1 MRKWLLI
8 GVVVFVALAAAGVY
22 CNARQGVWLDGAF
35 YAQTSEG
42 TFAAGGDRIAIER
55 TENGARFTGEV
66 DGAALKAQLTQTDGL
81 VRVEM
86 GEDVVEG
93 YPANGGLVDS
103 EGLPL
108 AWNQGITVSVGGE
121 ELPLAWNQGITVS
134 VGGEEPPTNPYA
146 LADALY
152 GMYAGATEPRGEWGM
167 VWIYALLY
175 WMGLTAILWPEETH
189 FLLSRWAYRNA
200 ELSDAGMAMQR
211 LGGGVTMVASVVV
224 LFLPLFIH

>member
-42 TFAAGGDRIAIER
+42 TFAAGDDRIAIER

-66 DGAALKAQLTQTDGL
+66 AGAALEAQLTQTDGL

-103 EGLPL
+103 EG
-108 AWNQGITVSVGGE
+108 
-121 ELPLAWNQGITVS
+121 LPLAWNQGITVS

>member
-1 MRKWLLI
+1 MRKWLVI
-8 GVVVFVALAAAGVY
+8 GVAVFVALAVAGVY
-22 CNARQGVWLDGAF
+22 CNARQGVWLGGAF

-66 DGAALKAQLTQTDGL
+66 AGAALEAQLTQTDGL

-103 EGLPL
+103 EG
-108 AWNQGITVSVGGE
+108 
-121 ELPLAWNQGITVS
+121 LPLAWNQGITVS

>member
-42 TFAAGGDRIAIER
+42 TFAAGDDRIAIER

-121 ELPLAWNQGITVS
+121 E
-134 VGGEEPPTNPYA
+134 PPTNPYA

-167 VWIYALLY
+167 VWIYAFLY

>member
-93 YPANGGLVDS
+93 YPSDGGLVDD

-108 AWNQGITVSVGGE
+108 AWSQGITVSAGD
-121 ELPLAWNQGITVS
+121 
-134 VGGEEPPTNPYA
+134 EEPPVHPYV

-175 WMGLTAILWPEETH
+175 WMGLAAILWPEETH
-189 FLLSRWAYRNA
+189 FLFSRWAYRNA

-211 LGGGVTMVASVVV
+211 LGGGVAMVASVVV

>member
-86 GEDVVEG
+86 GENVVEG
-93 YPANGGLVDS
+93 YPSNGGLVDDG
-103 EGLPL
+103 GLPL

-121 ELPLAWNQGITVS
+121 ELPLARNQGITVS

-211 LGGGVTMVASVVV
+211 LGGGVAMVASVVV

>member
-66 DGAALKAQLTQTDGL
+66 AGAALEAQLTQTDGL

-93 YPANGGLVDS
+93 HPANGGLVDS
-103 EGLPL
+103 EG
-108 AWNQGITVSVGGE
+108 
-121 ELPLAWNQGITVS
+121 LPLAWNQGITVS

-152 GMYAGATEPRGEWGM
+152 GMYAGATEPRGEWGL

-211 LGGGVTMVASVVV
+211 LGGGVAMVASVVV

>member
-66 DGAALKAQLTQTDGL
+66 AGAALEAQLTQTDGL

-108 AWNQGITVSVGGE
+108 AWNQGITVSAGGE
-121 ELPLAWNQGITVS
+121 EL
-134 VGGEEPPTNPYA
+134 PTNPYA

-167 VWIYALLY
+167 VWIYAFLY
-175 WMGLTAILWPEETH
+175 WMGLTAILWPEETY

-211 LGGGVTMVASVVV
+211 LGGGVAMVASVVV

>member
-66 DGAALKAQLTQTDGL
+66 AGAALEAQLTQTDGL

-121 ELPLAWNQGITVS
+121 EL
-134 VGGEEPPTNPYA
+134 PTNPYA

-200 ELSDAGMAMQR
+200 ELSDAGIAMQR
-211 LGGGVTMVASVVV
+211 LGGGVAMAASVVV

>member
-1 MRKWLLI
+1 MRKWLVI
-8 GVVVFVALAAAGVY
+8 GVAVFVALAVAGVY
-22 CNARQGVWLDGAF
+22 CNARQGVWLGGAF

-55 TENGARFTGEV
+55 AENGARFTGEV
-66 DGAALKAQLTQTDGL
+66 AGEALDAQLTQNDGRI
-81 VRVEM
+81 RVEM
-86 GEDVVEG
+86 GENVVEG
-93 YPANGGLVDS
+93 YPSDGGLVDD

-108 AWNQGITVSVGGE
+108 AWSQGITVSAGD
-121 ELPLAWNQGITVS
+121 
-134 VGGEEPPTNPYA
+134 EEPPVHSYV

-175 WMGLTAILWPEETH
+175 WMGLAAILWPEETH
-189 FLLSRWAYRNA
+189 FLFSRWAYRNA
-200 ELSDAGMAMQR
+200 ELSDAGIAMQR
-211 LGGGVTMVASVVV
+211 LGGGVAMAASVVV

>member
-1 MRKWLLI
+1 MRKWLVI
-8 GVVVFVALAAAGVY
+8 GVAVFVALAAAGVY

-66 DGAALKAQLTQTDGL
+66 AGAALEAQLTQTDGL

-93 YPANGGLVDS
+93 HPANGGLVDS
-103 EGLPL
+103 EG
-108 AWNQGITVSVGGE
+108 
-121 ELPLAWNQGITVS
+121 LPLAWNQGITVS

-175 WMGLTAILWPEETH
+175 WMGLAAILWPEETH
-189 FLLSRWAYRNA
+189 FLFSRWAYRNA
-200 ELSDAGMAMQR
+200 ELSDAGIAMQR
-211 LGGGVTMVASVVV
+211 LGGGVAMAASVVV

>member
-1 MRKWLLI
+1 MRTWLVI
-8 GVVVFVALAAAGVY
+8 GVAVFVALAVAGVY
-22 CNARQGVWLDGAF
+22 CNARQGVWLGGAF

-55 TENGARFTGEV
+55 AENGARFTGEV
-66 DGAALKAQLTQTDGL
+66 AGEALDAQLTQNDGRI
-81 VRVEM
+81 RVEM
-86 GEDVVEG
+86 GENVVEG
-93 YPANGGLVDS
+93 YPSDGGLVDD

-108 AWNQGITVSVGGE
+108 AWSQGITVSAGD
-121 ELPLAWNQGITVS
+121 
-134 VGGEEPPTNPYA
+134 EEPPVHPYV

-175 WMGLTAILWPEETH
+175 WMGLAAILWPEETH
-189 FLLSRWAYRNA
+189 FLFSRWAYRNA
-200 ELSDAGMAMQR
+200 ELSDAGIAMQR
-211 LGGGVTMVASVVV
+211 LGGGVAMVASVVV

>member
-66 DGAALKAQLTQTDGL
+66 AGAALEAQLTQTDGL

-103 EGLPL
+103 EG
-108 AWNQGITVSVGGE
+108 
-121 ELPLAWNQGITVS
+121 LPLAWNQGITVS

-189 FLLSRWAYRNA
+189 FLFSRWAYRNA
-200 ELSDAGMAMQR
+200 ELSDAGIAMQR

>member
-1 MRKWLLI
+1 MRKWLVI
-8 GVVVFVALAAAGVY
+8 GVAVFVALAVAGVY
-22 CNARQGVWLDGAF
+22 CNARQGVWLGGAF

-121 ELPLAWNQGITVS
+121 ELP
-134 VGGEEPPTNPYA
+134 TNPYA

-211 LGGGVTMVASVVV
+211 LGGGVAMVASVVV

>member
-66 DGAALKAQLTQTDGL
+66 AGAALEAQLTQTDGL

-93 YPANGGLVDS
+93 YPANGDLVDS
-103 EGLPL
+103 EG
-108 AWNQGITVSVGGE
+108 
-121 ELPLAWNQGITVS
+121 LPLAWNQGITVS

-175 WMGLTAILWPEETH
+175 WMGLAAILWPEETH
-189 FLLSRWAYRNA
+189 FLFSRWAYRNA
-200 ELSDAGMAMQR
+200 ELSDAGIAMQR
-211 LGGGVTMVASVVV
+211 LDGGVAMVASVVV

>member
-1 MRKWLLI
+1 MRKWLVI
-8 GVVVFVALAAAGVY
+8 GVAVFVALAAAGVY

-66 DGAALKAQLTQTDGL
+66 AGAALEAQLTQTDGL

-93 YPANGGLVDS
+93 HPANGGLVDS
-103 EGLPL
+103 EG
-108 AWNQGITVSVGGE
+108 
-121 ELPLAWNQGITVS
+121 LPLAWNQGITVS

-152 GMYAGATEPRGEWGM
+152 GMYAGATEPRGEWGL

-175 WMGLTAILWPEETH
+175 WMGLAAILWPEETH
-189 FLLSRWAYRNA
+189 FLFSRWAYRNA
-200 ELSDAGMAMQR
+200 ELSDAGIAMQR
-211 LGGGVTMVASVVV
+211 LGGGVAMAASVVV

>member
-55 TENGARFTGEV
+55 AENGARFTGEV
-66 DGAALKAQLTQTDGL
+66 AGAALEAQLTQTDGL
-81 VRVEM
+81 VRLEM

-93 YPANGGLVDS
+93 YPANGGLVDA

-121 ELPLAWNQGITVS
+121 GL
-134 VGGEEPPTNPYA
+134 PTNPYA

-175 WMGLTAILWPEETH
+175 WMGLTAILWPEETY

-211 LGGGVTMVASVVV
+211 LGGGVAMVASVVV

>member
-8 GVVVFVALAAAGVY
+8 GVGVFVALAAAGVY

-121 ELPLAWNQGITVS
+121 E
-134 VGGEEPPTNPYA
+134 PPTNPYA

-211 LGGGVTMVASVVV
+211 LGGGVAMVASVVV

>member
-66 DGAALKAQLTQTDGL
+66 AGAALEAQLTQTDGL

-93 YPANGGLVDS
+93 YPANGDLVDG
-103 EGLPL
+103 EGFPL

-211 LGGGVTMVASVVV
+211 LGGGVAMVASVVV

>member
-8 GVVVFVALAAAGVY
+8 GVVVFVTLAAAGVY

-66 DGAALKAQLTQTDGL
+66 AGAALEAQLTQTDGL

-121 ELPLAWNQGITVS
+121 E
-134 VGGEEPPTNPYA
+134 PPMNPYA

>member
-55 TENGARFTGEV
+55 TEDGARFTGEV
-66 DGAALKAQLTQTDGL
+66 AGAALEAQLTQTDGL

-93 YPANGGLVDS
+93 HPANGGLVDS
-103 EGLPL
+103 EG
-108 AWNQGITVSVGGE
+108 
-121 ELPLAWNQGITVS
+121 LPLAWNQGITVS

-211 LGGGVTMVASVVV
+211 LGGGVAMVASVVV

>member
-66 DGAALKAQLTQTDGL
+66 AGAALEAQLTQTDGL

-93 YPANGGLVDS
+93 YPANGDLVDS
-103 EGLPL
+103 EG
-108 AWNQGITVSVGGE
+108 
-121 ELPLAWNQGITVS
+121 LPLAWNQGITVS

-211 LGGGVTMVASVVV
+211 LGGGVAMVASVVV

>member
-66 DGAALKAQLTQTDGL
+66 AGAALEAQLTQTDGL

-103 EGLPL
+103 EG
-108 AWNQGITVSVGGE
+108 
-121 ELPLAWNQGITVS
+121 LPLAWNQGITVS

-211 LGGGVTMVASVVV
+211 LGGGAAMVASVVV

>member
-1 MRKWLLI
+1 MLLI
-8 GVVVFVALAAAGVY
+8 GVLEFVPLAAAGVY

-66 DGAALKAQLTQTDGL
+66 AGAALEAQLTQTDGL

-103 EGLPL
+103 EG
-108 AWNQGITVSVGGE
+108 
-121 ELPLAWNQGITVS
+121 LPLAWNQGITVS

-200 ELSDAGMAMQR
+200 ERADAGMAMQR
-211 LGGGVTMVASVVV
+211 VAGGGAMVASVVV

>member
-22 CNARQGVWLDGAF
+22 CNARQGVWLGGAF

-66 DGAALKAQLTQTDGL
+66 AGAALEAQLTQTDGL

-103 EGLPL
+103 EG
-108 AWNQGITVSVGGE
+108 
-121 ELPLAWNQGITVS
+121 LPLAWNQGITVS

-211 LGGGVTMVASVVV
+211 LGGGVAMVASVVV

>member
-42 TFAAGGDRIAIER
+42 TFAAGDDRIAIER

-121 ELPLAWNQGITVS
+121 E
-134 VGGEEPPTNPYA
+134 PPTNPYA

-175 WMGLTAILWPEETH
+175 WMGLAAILWPEETH
-189 FLLSRWAYRNA
+189 FLFSRWAYRNA
-200 ELSDAGMAMQR
+200 ELSDAGIAMQR
-211 LGGGVTMVASVVV
+211 LGGGVAMAASVVV

>member
-66 DGAALKAQLTQTDGL
+66 AGAALEAQLTQTDGL

-103 EGLPL
+103 EG
-108 AWNQGITVSVGGE
+108 
-121 ELPLAWNQGITVS
+121 LPLAWNQGITVS

-211 LGGGVTMVASVVV
+211 LGGGVAMAASVVV

>member
-66 DGAALKAQLTQTDGL
+66 AGAALEAQLTQTDGL

-103 EGLPL
+103 EG
-108 AWNQGITVSVGGE
+108 
-121 ELPLAWNQGITVS
+121 LPLAWNQGITVS

-211 LGGGVTMVASVVV
+211 LGGGVAMVASVVV

>member
-121 ELPLAWNQGITVS
+121 ELP
-134 VGGEEPPTNPYA
+134 TNPYA

>member
-66 DGAALKAQLTQTDGL
+66 AGAALKAQLTQTDGL

-103 EGLPL
+103 EG
-108 AWNQGITVSVGGE
+108 
-121 ELPLAWNQGITVS
+121 LPLAWNQGITVS

>member
-1 MRKWLLI
+1 MRKWLVI
-8 GVVVFVALAAAGVY
+8 GVAVFVALAVAGVY
-22 CNARQGVWLDGAF
+22 CNARQGVWLGGAF

-55 TENGARFTGEV
+55 AENGARFTGEV
-66 DGAALKAQLTQTDGL
+66 AGEALDAQLTQNDGRI
-81 VRVEM
+81 RVEM
-86 GEDVVEG
+86 GENVVEG
-93 YPANGGLVDS
+93 YPSDGGLVDD

-108 AWNQGITVSVGGE
+108 AWSQGITVSAGD
-121 ELPLAWNQGITVS
+121 
-134 VGGEEPPTNPYA
+134 EEPPVHPYV

-175 WMGLTAILWPEETH
+175 WMGLVAILWPEETH
-189 FLLSRWAYRNA
+189 FLFSRWAYRNA
-200 ELSDAGMAMQR
+200 ELSDAGIAMQR
-211 LGGGVTMVASVVV
+211 LGGGVAMAASVVV

>member
-66 DGAALKAQLTQTDGL
+66 AGAALEAQLTQTDGL

-121 ELPLAWNQGITVS
+121 E
-134 VGGEEPPTNPYA
+134 PPTTPYA

-211 LGGGVTMVASVVV
+211 LGGGVAMVASVVV

>member
-66 DGAALKAQLTQTDGL
+66 AGAALEAQLTQTDGL

-93 YPANGGLVDS
+93 HPANGGLVDS

-121 ELPLAWNQGITVS
+121 EL
-134 VGGEEPPTNPYA
+134 PTNPYA

-211 LGGGVTMVASVVV
+211 LGGGVAMVASVVV

>member
-66 DGAALKAQLTQTDGL
+66 AGAALEAQLTQTDGL

-93 YPANGGLVDS
+93 HPANGGLVDS
-103 EGLPL
+103 EG
-108 AWNQGITVSVGGE
+108 
-121 ELPLAWNQGITVS
+121 LPLAWNQGITVS

-189 FLLSRWAYRNA
+189 FLFSRWAYRNA
-200 ELSDAGMAMQR
+200 ELSDAGIAMQR
-211 LGGGVTMVASVVV
+211 LDGGVAMVASVVV

>member
-66 DGAALKAQLTQTDGL
+66 AGAALEAQLTQTDGL

-93 YPANGGLVDS
+93 HPANGGLVDS
-103 EGLPL
+103 EG
-108 AWNQGITVSVGGE
+108 
-121 ELPLAWNQGITVS
+121 LPLAWNQGITVS

-211 LGGGVTMVASVVV
+211 LGGGVAMAASVVV

>member
-121 ELPLAWNQGITVS
+121 E
-134 VGGEEPPTNPYA
+134 PPTNPYA

-175 WMGLTAILWPEETH
+175 WMGLAAILWPEETH
-189 FLLSRWAYRNA
+189 FLFSRWAYRNA

>member
-66 DGAALKAQLTQTDGL
+66 AGAALEAQLTQTDGL

-121 ELPLAWNQGITVS
+121 E
-134 VGGEEPPTNPYA
+134 PPTNPYA

-167 VWIYALLY
+167 VWIDALLY

-200 ELSDAGMAMQR
+200 ELSDAGMVMQR
-211 LGGGVTMVASVVV
+211 LGGGVAMVASVVV

>member
-8 GVVVFVALAAAGVY
+8 GVAVFVALAAAGVY
-22 CNARQGVWLDGAF
+22 CNARQGVWLGGAF

-55 TENGARFTGEV
+55 AENGARFTGEV
-66 DGAALKAQLTQTDGL
+66 AGEALDAQLTQNDGRI
-81 VRVEM
+81 RVEM
-86 GEDVVEG
+86 GENVVEG
-93 YPANGGLVDS
+93 YPSDGGLVDD

-108 AWNQGITVSVGGE
+108 AWSQGITVSAGD
-121 ELPLAWNQGITVS
+121 
-134 VGGEEPPTNPYA
+134 EEPPVHPYV